1 MLIINRTI
9 IYTGRRARDVL
20 IGGILRV
27 RRKLRDVWVRSTSS
41 PSSFPSHG
49 GGWDPDSP
57 AFLDY
62 LHASSSGLLHCPLTR
77 RSVDELERI
86 LLSLIAL
93 DPECPNPPQIW
104 SGGENATQTN
114 P

>member
-27 RRKLRDVWVRSTSS
+27 RRKLRDVWTRSTSIS
-41 PSSFPSHG
+41 SSFPPHG
-49 GGWDPDSP
+49 GMWDPGSP

-62 LHASSSGLLHCPLTR
+62 LHASGSGLLHCPLTR